1 MSKMNE
7 QNNPQWLDT
16 LRNDVNHYES
26 LPPTSEWT
34 HLEASLDA
42 QGTVPKKA
50 LWTIQSHWLR
60 IVGSGAIAA
69 LLVLGFLLIYPA
81 SEGPAPIVQL
91 PTEVSTAELIEP
103 STLLL
108 VDSVSV
114 NLSIRTNTV
123 AQMMPSTETL
133 TLAPLGEVTQITLL
147 DEIPFV
153 ATEQTTIQPTKTTQ
167 VVVDS
172 LLMLKRKR
180 QREYLEQLE
189 MENERIRVYNEQ
201 LEQSVSHLAN
211 KRFTI
216 GLMAD
221 AGLMNQSNSV
231 SGSTNQMMSLAVSD
245 MNYESPTNEAKGLKL
260 YNANNYA
267 FIAQP
272 SYSYHHKYPL
282 NLGLSFAINVAP
294 RLAFVTGLVYTK
306 LSADVTDE
314 IDHRTFGQTVH
325 YLSIP
330 IAIQWSLIEQRYYNI
345 YLSAGTTVG
354 RSIDAQI
361 DEQSF
366 SVHGVQ
372 TSFNT
377 SLGAQYFLLPHWSI
391 FTEVGY
397 AKFYDDDKRIETYR
411 DTHSTEITFSFG
423 FRWHL

>member
-1 MSKMNE
+1 MSKTTE

-16 LRNDVNHYES
+16 LRNDVNRYES

-34 HLEASLDA
+34 HLEASLNA
-42 QGTVPKKA
+42 QGTVPKRA

-60 IVGSGAIAA
+60 IAGSGAIAA

-91 PTEVSTAELIEP
+91 PTPIVQLPTEVSTAELIE
-103 STLLL
+103 
-108 VDSVSV
+108 
-114 NLSIRTNTV
+114 
-123 AQMMPSTETL
+123 PSTETL

-153 ATEQTTIQPTKTTQ
+153 AIEQTTTQPTKTTQ
-167 VVVDS
+167 VVDS

-245 MNYESPTNEAKGLKL
+245 MDYESPTNEAKGLKL

-272 SYSYHHKYPL
+272 SFSYHHKHPL
-282 NLGLSFAINVAP
+282 NLGLSFAMNIAP

-330 IAIQWSLIEQRYYNI
+330 IAIQWSLIEQRYYSI
-345 YLSAGTTVG
+345 YLSGGITVG
-354 RSIDAQI
+354 RSIHAQI
-361 DEQSF
+361 DDQSF

-391 FTEVGY
+391 FSEVGY